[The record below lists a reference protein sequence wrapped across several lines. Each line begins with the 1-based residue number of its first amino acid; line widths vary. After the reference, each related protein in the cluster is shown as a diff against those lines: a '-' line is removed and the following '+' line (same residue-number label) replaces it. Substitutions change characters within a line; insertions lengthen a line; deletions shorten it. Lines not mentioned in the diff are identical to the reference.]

1 MKLSLAI
8 IVSLNFS
15 ILMAQ
20 NPLTAEQSRR
30 KGETILEN
38 TLDILSKTKDTT
50 YADHWNL
57 AMAYSLMGNDKTL
70 IRYNLEKSKE
80 MNTPKFMNITNYLI
94 EAYNGIENTVFYQVL
109 GQEYLTIIEGYK
121 LLNKTL
127 TNTSDYQKRYTI
139 EPTKQDHSKN
149 FKVITKLI
157 TLLRQDQLYRS
168 HASFLNDPNKIE
180 KQRVLDKK
188 NTIELQKIFD
198 TYGYPGKSLVGDKYC
213 NYASIIIEHTEDL
226 SFLEKWF
233 PVIAK
238 AFKNKEMD
246 AQAFKLLAD
255 RYHWRKTNKQIFGTH
270 AGIMLDSA
278 EVIKEFKIA
287 HNLYP

>member
-1 MKLSLAI
+1 MKLSLAV
-8 IVSLNFS
+8 IVFLNLS

-57 AMAYSLMGNDKTL
+57 AMAYSLLGNDKTL

-80 MNTPKFMNITNYLI
+80 MNTQKFMNITNYFI

-109 GQEYLTIIEGYK
+109 GQEYLTIIKGYNLPK
-121 LLNKTL
+121 EIPASSRN
-127 TNTSDYQKRYTI
+127 SPEYYTI
-139 EPTKQDHSKN
+139 NQDTSKN

-157 TLLRQDQLYRS
+157 TLMKQDQFYRS

-180 KQRVLDKK
+180 KQRILDEK
-188 NTIELQKIFD
+188 NTQELKQIFN
-198 TYGYPGKSLVGDKYC
+198 TYGYPGKSLVGEKYC
-213 NYASIIIEHTEDL
+213 NYASIIIEHTEDIC
-226 SFLEKWF
+226 FLEKWF
-233 PVIAK
+233 PVIAE
-238 AFKNKEMD
+238 AFKNKEID
-246 AQAFKLLAD
+246 NQAFKLLAD

-287 HNLYP
+287 HNLHP